1 MPAVIKR
8 VTWCLD
14 METLL
19 LRLPSLRVTAPKPPS
34 APRV

>member
-8 VTWCLD
+8 VTWCLA

-19 LRLPSLRVTAPKPPS
+19 LRFPVSRVTAPKPPS
-34 APRV
+34 APRG